1 MSSGFNPNA
10 AYQQIGTDTGQ
21 VIYLQGGVYFDI
33 NGNVVSPLVNVPPG
47 PAGPSYPVATFATLP
62 GASQASGQ
70 TYLVSDIGVGGSLW
84 RSNGIRWSPVGGSC
98 ILFKCAIP
106 IISCSTGNIGNNG
119 ALTAIT
125 ALPTTYSGGAWV
137 NLPAGAIAAGVPA
150 AQTAYWGIF
159 TTGQA
164 ATIYNNIQPASGF
177 PTPPTAG
184 QLVPFVTTGPGAFT
198 GITAATVLLTIPL
211 PAGAMGANGQLRIT
225 SSANYTNSAG
235 TKTYGVKLSTLSAP
249 AIAPTTTTNVIKTD
263 IFTNVNSQAINK
275 AAGTSQPGAAQ
286 ASTYGAID
294 TSVVQ
299 NITLNV
305 TCNTATDN
313 FVLDN
318 ALGELLS
325 DGT

>member
-1 MSSGFNPNA
+1 MPSGFNPNA

-21 VIYLQGGVYFDI
+21 VVYLQGGVYFDI

-47 PAGPSYPVATFATLP
+47 PAGPSYPVATFSTLP

-84 RSNGIRWSPVGGSC
+84 RSNGIRWSPVGGAA

-106 IISCSTGNIGNNG
+106 IITCSTGNIGNNG

-125 ALPTTYSGGAWV
+125 ALATTYSGGAWV

-150 AQTAYWGIF
+150 TQTAYWGIF

-164 ATIYNNIQPASGF
+164 ATIYNNIQPATGF

-184 QLVPFVTTGPGAFT
+184 QLVPFVTAGPGAFT
-198 GITAATVLLTIPL
+198 GITAATALLTFAL
-211 PAGAMGANGQLRIT
+211 PAGAMGPNGQLRIFASQT
-225 SSANYTNSAG
+225 FTNSAG
-235 TKTYGVKLSTLSAP
+235 TKSWSVKLGASTIVSAG
-249 AIAPTTTTNVIKTD
+249 PTTTASINYTLTTANR
-263 IFTNVNSQAINK
+263 NSQ
-275 AAGTSQPGAAQ
+275 GLQSSGA
-286 ASTYGAID
+286 SNFGGNIYTAID
-294 TSVVQ
+294 TSLAQ
-299 NITLNV
+299 NITFNI
-305 TCNTATDN
+305 TDNTATDN
-313 FVLDN
+313 FVLEN
-318 ALGELLS
+318 VLIELLS